1 MGHLLGN
8 ARVSTGDQQPH
19 LQVDALKRAGCYRVF
34 TETASGAAAD
44 RPALDQVLHQLRPGN
59 TLVVWELDRLGR
71 SGTAESVTLPNIAR
85 AP

>member
-19 LQVDALKRAGCYRVF
+19 LQVDALGACRLPPVF

-44 RPALDQVLHQLRPGN
+44 RPAS
-59 TLVVWELDRLGR
+59 TR
-71 SGTAESVTLPNIAR
+71 SCTSSAPVTHWWSGSWTGWAGLKGGIR
-85 AP
+85 